1 MIPSYYDAPTDEGSG
16 LMRGADEQPGSMFSY
31 ISPEERVPADHP
43 LRAVRR
49 ITDRA
54 LERLSPRFGAL
65 YVNFGRPSIPPEKLL
80 RALLLQAIYSIR
92 SERQLMEQLDY
103 NILFR
108 WFVGLGMD
116 DAVWSATTFTKNR
129 DRLLDGDIARA
140 FFEAVLIHADT
151 ARLLSDEHFTVD
163 GTLLEAWASHKSFR
177 PRDDEPPS
185 TEGGGNPT
193 VDFRG
198 QRRTNETHQS
208 RTDPDARLY
217 KKARG
222 REARLGY
229 LGHVLMEHR
238 SGLIVNATVTPADG
252 HGERDAALVM
262 IEAVPGRHRLT
273 VAADKAY
280 DTARFCRQSARDD
293 GHPAHRAADR
303 GPTERHRCADDA
315 ARRLRGESTEAKARR
330 AKLRVDENHRR
341 AAQAAPSGRHAGHL
355 DLHLHRGRLQ
365 HRAVA
370 PVAAG
375 DGMNDRW
382 RRPRKGARCQAL
394 GPDAPTRTN

>member
-1 MIPSYYDAPTDEGSG
+1 MIATYYDAPTDEGSG
-16 LMRGADEQPGSMFSY
+16 LMRGADEPPGSMFSY

-54 LERLSPRFGAL
+54 LERLSPLLGTL
-65 YVNFGRPSIPPEKLL
+65 YVKFGRPSIAPEKLL

-116 DAVWSATTFTKNR
+116 DAVWSPTTFTKNR
-129 DRLLDGDIARA
+129 DRLLDGDVANA

-151 ARLLSDEHFTVD
+151 ADLLSDEHFTVD
-163 GTLLEAWASHKSFR
+163 GTLLEAWASHKSFQ
-177 PRDDEPPS
+177 PRDGDDEPPS
-185 TEGGGNPT
+185 TDGGSNPT

-198 QRRTNETHQS
+198 QRRTNDTHQS

-280 DTARFCRQSARDD
+280 DTRDFVANLLETL
-293 GHPAHRAADR
+293 GLEHSSLLRA
-303 GPTERHRCADDA
+303 
-315 ARRLRGESTEAKARR
+315 S
-330 AKLRVDENHRR
+330 
-341 AAQAAPSGRHAGHL
+341 
-355 DLHLHRGRLQ
+355 
-365 HRAVA
+365 
-370 PVAAG
+370 PVWG
-375 DGMNDRW
+375 
-382 RRPRKGARCQAL
+382 
-394 GPDAPTRTN
+394 

>member
-1 MIPSYYDAPTDEGSG
+1 
-16 LMRGADEQPGSMFSY
+16 MRGADEQPGSMFSY
-31 ISPEERVPADHP
+31 ISPEERVPAEHP

-54 LERLSPRFGAL
+54 LERLSPRFGTL
-65 YVNFGRPSIPPEKLL
+65 YVTFGRPSIPPEKLL
-80 RALLLQAIYSIR
+80 RALLLQAIYTIR

-151 ARLLSDEHFTVD
+151 ADLLSDEHFTVD

-177 PRDDEPPS
+177 PRDDGDDPPS
-185 TEGGGNPT
+185 TDGGRNPT

-198 QRRTNETHQS
+198 QRRLNDTHQS

-222 REARLGY
+222 REAHLGY

-262 IEAVPGRHRLT
+262 LEAVPGRHRIT
-273 VAADKAY
+273 AAADKAY
-280 DTARFCRQSARDD
+280 DTADFVANLREMTVTPQIAQQTVNRRSAI
-293 GHPAHRAADR
+293 
-303 GPTERHRCADDA
+303 DA
-315 ARRLRGESTEAKARR
+315 RTT
-330 AKLRVDENHRR
+330 
-341 AAQAAPSGRHAGHL
+341 RHAGYEVSQRKRKL
-355 DLHLHRGRLQ
+355 VEQSFGWMKTVGGLRKLRHRGGTLVTWIFTFTAAAYNIVRL
-365 HRAVA
+365 
-370 PVAAG
+370 
-375 DGMNDRW
+375 
-382 RRPRKGARCQAL
+382 RRLLPAMA
-394 GPDAPTRTN
+394 